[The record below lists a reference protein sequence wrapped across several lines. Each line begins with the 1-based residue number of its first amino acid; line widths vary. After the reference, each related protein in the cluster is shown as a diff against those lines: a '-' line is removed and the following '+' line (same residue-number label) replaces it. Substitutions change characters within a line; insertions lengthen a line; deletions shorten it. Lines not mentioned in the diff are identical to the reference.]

1 MTKRM
6 LIDSTHLEEVR
17 VVITSANRLDEYDVE
32 TSTKRQFKG
41 NIYLAKV
48 TRVEPSLQAAFVDFG
63 GDRHGFLAFND
74 IHPDYFQIP
83 VEDREALVAAE
94 NAEGGNESVAQALVD
109 EIDSAVEEMSEADGP
124 DSDDAE
130 PAEDESDAAIAESAG
145 APVADVA
152 VADAAN
158 SEEQPASADGEAVPD
173 SPVSE
178 NENGEDPAGEEARP
192 ASRRRRRGR
201 KRDDGN
207 GDAESGSGRR
217 RARRYKIQE
226 VIKRN
231 QIILVQV
238 VKEERGN
245 KGAALTTY
253 ISLAGRYCVLM
264 PNTARGG
271 GISRKITNANAR
283 KKLKKIIDDL
293 EIRNGMG
300 VIIRTAGTER
310 SKAEIRRDFEYLSR
324 NWDEVRERTFNSI
337 APALVYEDA
346 SLIKRAIRDLYTRDV
361 EEVLVD
367 GVEAYQTAKQYMRMM
382 MPSHAKRVQRYR
394 ETDIPLFHRFQIE
407 GQLDAIHSPEV
418 QLKSGGYLVIQATE
432 ALVSIDVNSG
442 RSTRERNIEETAVNT
457 NVEAADEI
465 ARQLRLRDL
474 AGLVVID
481 FIDMQENRNLRQ
493 VERRLKDAMKA
504 DRARIQIGRISG
516 FGLLELSRQRLR
528 PSLQE
533 ASSQTCPHCRGAGFV
548 RSTESMA
555 LQVLRA
561 LEDEG
566 IRHRLGEVT
575 VSIPSSVAL
584 YVLNNKRA
592 MLTDLESRYGF
603 RVTLLGDDSVIP
615 PDMRI
620 ERVRAAETAERPP
633 AADAEDKPARAE
645 EKTPA
650 EEGEKKRTRRRRSRR
665 KPAAEAATESVAETP
680 AQAAEEAE
688 AAETAET
695 GETDGDGSGGE
706 KRPARKRSGRRGGR
720 RRAGRGS
727 KAASGN
733 GAEAEAD
740 GSATPDRA
748 ADGGDAPES
757 GLAEESRSEP
767 APEPVSIPEP
777 GPALA
782 SMPEPEP
789 EPVAIPEPEPALAS
803 MPEPEPEPVAI
814 PEPEPALASIPEP
827 EPEPIS
833 IPEPE
838 PALASIP
845 EPEPE
850 PISIPEPEPALASI
864 PEPEPE
870 PVAIPEPGPALASI
884 PEPEPEP
891 VAIQEPEPERDPVT
905 VAMPEPVPA
914 PALAA
919 VAEEPE
925 SESPAIAV
933 EDENDRPK
941 RRGWWQK
948 VVK

>member
-6 LIDSTHLEEVR
+6 LIDGTHLEEVR

-94 NAEGGNESVAQALVD
+94 NAEGGNENVAQALVD
-109 EIDSAVEEMSEADGP
+109 EIDSTVEEMSEA
-124 DSDDAE
+124 DDAE
-130 PAEDESDAAIAESAG
+130 PAEDEADAALPESAG
-145 APVADVA
+145 APLADVA
-152 VADAAN
+152 AAEAGN
-158 SEEQPASADGEAVPD
+158 SEEPQGSADGEAAPEAAG
-173 SPVSE
+173 SA
-178 NENGEDPAGEEARP
+178 NEDGEDAGGEEARP
-192 ASRRRRRGR
+192 APRRRRRGR
-201 KRDDGN
+201 KRKDGN

-367 GVEAYQTAKQYMRMM
+367 GMEAYQTAKKYMRMLT
-382 MPSHAKRVQRYR
+382 PSHAKRVQRYR
-394 ETDIPLFHRFQIE
+394 ETDIPLFHRYQIE
-407 GQLDAIHSPEV
+407 GQLDAIHSAEV

-493 VERRLKDAMKA
+493 VERRLKEAMKA

-592 MLTDLESRYGF
+592 MLTDIENRYGF

-620 ERVRAAETAERPP
+620 ERVRAAESDERPP
-633 AADAEDKPARAE
+633 AAEAADKPAKAAAE
-645 EKTPA
+645 D
-650 EEGEKKRTRRRRSRR
+650 GEKKRSRRRRSRR
-665 KPAAEAATESVAETP
+665 KPAAEAVAEP
-680 AQAAEEAE
+680 AAETTAQPPEEAVSE
-688 AAETAET
+688 ETAET
-695 GETDGDGSGGE
+695 EGEGAGGE

-720 RRAGRGS
+720 RRSGRGS
-727 KAASGN
+727 KAASDTG
-733 GAEAEAD
+733 GAAETD
-740 GSATPDRA
+740 GSATPGA
-748 ADGGDAPES
+748 APDGDGVPES
-757 GLAEESRSEP
+757 GAVQEPRSEPEPEPVAMPEPEPERVAIAEP
-767 APEPVSIPEP
+767 APEPVAMPEPEPEPVAIAEPEPEPVAMPEPEPERVAIPEP
-777 GPALA
+777 APEPVA
-782 SMPEPEP
+782 MPEPEPEPVAIAEPEP
-789 EPVAIPEPEPALAS
+789 EPVAIPEPAPEPVA
-803 MPEPEPEPVAI
+803 MPEPEPEPVAIAEPEPEPVAI
-814 PEPEPALASIPEP
+814 PEPAPEP
-827 EPEPIS
+827 VAI
-833 IPEPE
+833 
-838 PALASIP
+838 A
-845 EPEPE
+845 
-850 PISIPEPEPALASI
+850 
-864 PEPEPE
+864 EPEPE
-870 PVAIPEPGPALASI
+870 PVSVAPPEP
-884 PEPEPEP
+884 
-891 VAIQEPEPERDPVT
+891 D
-905 VAMPEPVPA
+905 PA

-919 VAEEPE
+919 PGGEAGSESADAVVAE
-925 SESPAIAV
+925 
-933 EDENDRPK
+933 ENDRPK

-948 VVK
+948 IVK

>member
-6 LIDSTHLEEVR
+6 LIDGTHPEEVR
-17 VVITSANRLDEYDVE
+17 VVITSANRLEEYDVE

-63 GDRHGFLAFND
+63 GERHGFLAFND

-94 NAEGGNESVAQALVD
+94 NAEGGNEIVAQALVD
-109 EIDSAVEEMSEADGP
+109 EIDSTVEEMSDTDGP
-124 DSDDAE
+124 DA
-130 PAEDESDAAIAESAG
+130 AEDETDSAIAESAG
-145 APVADVA
+145 APLADVA
-152 VADAAN
+152 AADAEVPEDTPGPDAPDAPEADDETGDGDAQAEAEDA
-158 SEEQPASADGEAVPD
+158 EEAPGA
-173 SPVSE
+173 E
-178 NENGEDPAGEEARP
+178 NEDGGNAAGEGARP
-192 ASRRRRRGR
+192 ASRKRRRGR
-201 KRDDGN
+201 RRNDADAD
-207 GDAESGSGRR
+207 GDAETRPSRR

-283 KKLKKIIDDL
+283 RKLKKIIDDL

-324 NWDEVRERTFNSI
+324 TWDDVRERTFSSI
-337 APALVYEDA
+337 APTSVYEDA

-367 GVEAYQTAKQYMRMM
+367 GTEAYQTAKKYMRML
-382 MPSHAKRVQRYR
+382 MPSHAKRVQPYR
-394 ETDIPLFHRFQIE
+394 ETGLPLFHRYKIE
-407 GQLDAIHSPEV
+407 GQLDAIHSAEV
-418 QLKSGGYLVIQATE
+418 QLKSGGYVVLQATE
-432 ALVSIDVNSG
+432 ALVAIDVNSG

-457 NVEAADEI
+457 NIEAADEI

-481 FIDMQENRNLRQ
+481 FIDMQESRHLRQ
-493 VERRLKDAMKA
+493 VERRLKEAMKA

-533 ASSQTCPHCRGAGFV
+533 ASTQICPHCRGAGFI

-561 LEDEG
+561 LEEEG
-566 IRHRLGEVT
+566 SRHRLSEIT
-575 VSIPSSVAL
+575 VSIPGAVAL

-592 MLTDLESRYGF
+592 MLADIESRYGF
-603 RVTLLGDDSVIP
+603 RVILVGDDSVIP

-620 ERVRAAETAERPP
+620 ERVRAPDAAEAATPPDADDKTA
-633 AADAEDKPARAE
+633 KGE
-645 EKTPA
+645 EKAPR
-650 EEGEKKRTRRRRSRR
+650 EDGEKKRPRRRRSRR
-665 KPAAEAATESVAETP
+665 KPAAEAAAETP
-680 AQAAEEAE
+680 AETAEDSQAAESGEAE
-688 AAETAET
+688 
-695 GETDGDGSGGE
+695 GDAQDGE
-706 KRPARKRSGRRGGR
+706 KRTGRKRSGRRGGR
-720 RRAGRGS
+720 RRSARA
-727 KAASGN
+727 KAAAGKAPETD
-733 GAEAEAD
+733 GAATEGA
-740 GSATPDRA
+740 ATPA
-748 ADGGDAPES
+748 PDGDGA
-757 GLAEESRSEP
+757 SEP
-767 APEPVSIPEP
+767 PPAAEPPIVPEPVAPETSAEPEP
-777 GPALA
+777 AA
-782 SMPEPEP
+782 AEPEP
-789 EPVAIPEPEPALAS
+789 EPVAISVPE
-803 MPEPEPEPVAI
+803 
-814 PEPEPALASIPEP
+814 
-827 EPEPIS
+827 
-833 IPEPE
+833 
-838 PALASIP
+838 
-845 EPEPE
+845 
-850 PISIPEPEPALASI
+850 
-864 PEPEPE
+864 
-870 PVAIPEPGPALASI
+870 
-884 PEPEPEP
+884 
-891 VAIQEPEPERDPVT
+891 
-905 VAMPEPVPA
+905 PA

-919 VAEEPE
+919 LAADDAGEAVGQAAAE
-925 SESPAIAV
+925 PAPAEGDV
-933 EDENDRPK
+933 DDRPK

-948 VVK
+948 MVK